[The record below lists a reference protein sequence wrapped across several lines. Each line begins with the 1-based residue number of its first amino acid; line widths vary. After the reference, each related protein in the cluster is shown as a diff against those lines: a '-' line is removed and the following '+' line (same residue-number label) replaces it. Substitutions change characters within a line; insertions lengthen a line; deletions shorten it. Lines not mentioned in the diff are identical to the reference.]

1 MSKDIAVVILNYN
14 GKRFLER
21 FLDNVM
27 RYSPEAEV
35 VVADNDSKDGSVDY
49 LQSRHPE
56 VTILVNEKNF
66 GYAGG
71 YNRALEKLHHKYYVL
86 LNSDIEV
93 TDGWLSAMYH
103 YMEANPDVAACQ
115 PKLLSYADMAYFEYA
130 GAGGGFI
137 DKFGYPFCRGRLFQT
152 IEADEG
158 QYNDIQEVFW
168 ASGACMFVRREAFW
182 AAGGFDAD
190 FFAHMEEIDL
200 CWRMKHKGW
209 KVTYVPHSKV
219 YHIGGGTLPKISSR
233 KTYLNFRNN
242 LSMIFKNMPSSY
254 FVYVIGSR
262 LFLDII
268 ASLKFL
274 VEGGL
279 GDFLAVWRAH
289 AHFYRKIPALRRK
302 RAAIKPGKVSRIY
315 RRNIV
320 IDYFLLQ
327 KRYFNELNQSKMT

>member
-1 MSKDIAVVILNYN
+1 MKDIAVVILNYN

-21 FLDNVM
+21 FLSDVL
-27 RYSPEAEV
+27 RFSPEADV
-35 VVADNDSKDGSVDY
+35 IVADNASTDGSVEWLRANY
-49 LQSRHPE
+49 PE
-56 VTILVNEKNF
+56 AGIIINNKNH

-71 YNRALEKLHHKYYVL
+71 YNQALRQLRYKYFVL

-93 TDGWLSAMYH
+93 TQGWLSGLYGF
-103 YMEANPDVAACQ
+103 MEAHPDVAACQ

-152 IEADEG
+152 LEEDLG
-158 QYNDIQEVFW
+158 QYDDVFEVFW
-168 ASGACMFVRREAFW
+168 ASGACMFLRREAFE

-200 CWRMKHKGW
+200 CWRMKHLGW
-209 KVTYVPHSKV
+209 RIIYVPHSKV
-219 YHIGGGTLPKISSR
+219 YHIGGGTLPKVSSR

-242 LSMIFKNMPSSY
+242 LSMIYKNMPSSY
-254 FVYVIGSR
+254 FWYVILSR
-262 LFLDII
+262 LFLDIV

-274 VEGGL
+274 IEGGW
-279 GDFLAVWRAH
+279 GDFFAVWRAH
-289 AHFYRKIPALRRK
+289 AHFYRKLPVLSKKRK
-302 RAAIKPGKVSRIY
+302 AIQPKKVSRIY

-327 KRYFNELNQSKMT
+327 KRFFTELNQKSLS

>member
-21 FLDNVM
+21 FLFDVM
-27 RYSPEAEV
+27 RFSHEASV
-35 VVADNDSKDGSVDY
+35 IVADNASTDDSVAY
-49 LQSRHPE
+49 LRAHHPH
-56 VTILVNEKNF
+56 VQILIHDKNY

-71 YNRALEKLHHKYYVL
+71 YNEALRQLDYRYYVL

-93 TDGWLSAMYH
+93 TEGWLGPLYDF
-103 YMEANPDVAACQ
+103 MEQHPEVAACQ

-152 IEADEG
+152 IEADLG
-158 QYNDIQEVFW
+158 QYDDVHEVFW
-168 ASGACMFVRREAFW
+168 ASGACMFVRSQAFW
-182 AAGGFDAD
+182 EAEGFDAD

-200 CWRMKHKGW
+200 CWRMKQLGW
-209 KVTYVPHSKV
+209 KIMYVPHSKV
-219 YHIGGGTLPKISSR
+219 YHIGGGTLSKISAR

-242 LSMIFKNMPSSY
+242 LSMIFKNMPSDY
-254 FVYVIGSR
+254 FLYVIGSR

-274 VEGGL
+274 VEGGW
-279 GDFLAVWRAH
+279 GDFFAVWRAH
-289 AHFYRKIPALRRK
+289 AHFYRNLPTLMRK
-302 RAAIKPGKVSRIY
+302 RSALKPIKVSRIY
-315 RRNIV
+315 KRNIV

-327 KRYFNELNQSKMT
+327 RRYFNQLNPQKMS